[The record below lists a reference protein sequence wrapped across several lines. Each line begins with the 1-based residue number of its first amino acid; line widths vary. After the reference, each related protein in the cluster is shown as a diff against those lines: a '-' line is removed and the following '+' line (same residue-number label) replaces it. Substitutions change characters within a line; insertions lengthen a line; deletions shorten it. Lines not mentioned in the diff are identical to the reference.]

1 MMWRM
6 TIMTKINQIWSELA
20 NDKSFSKGLLFRRYS
35 GSVLPDVY
43 IALQVPEQLLCIYI
57 SINESTDVNTSN
69 FVNLQE
75 IQVEIFKSP
84 FENLKNILIF
94 KLLNFEHKDIF
105 AVLCEDL
112 IANIANETNE
122 KKIIKLILNRFE
134 KWKSLFNKIKPQG
147 LSPEE
152 QRGLYGELT
161 FIKKYL
167 QESDDYEYVIDS
179 WVGSEKQV
187 RDFQNNDWAVEVK
200 TTHGNN
206 HQKVQINNERQLDLS
221 NIEKLYLYHISLEQ
235 LQNTGESLNEL
246 VDFLSELLSSD
257 MVAFTKFK
265 SKLYEVGYFDFQ
277 RNLYDSIGYLI
288 RQDVFYEIENE
299 FPRIEEK
306 DIRIGVGDVKYS
318 IILSQCIPFIIDEQ
332 FVFETIKSKKKE
344 I

>member
-1 MMWRM
+1 MM
-6 TIMTKINQIWSELA
+6 KINQIWSELA

-112 IANIANETNE
+112 IASIANETNE

-167 QESDDYEYVIDS
+167 QESDDYEYIIDS

-206 HQKVQINNERQLDLS
+206 HQKVHINNERQLDLS
-221 NIEKLYLYHISLEQ
+221 NIEKLFLYHISLEQ

-246 VDFLSELLSSD
+246 IDSLSEKLTTD

-277 RNLYDSIGYLI
+277 RNLYDSIGYII

-332 FVFETIKSKKKE
+332 FVFETIQTKKKE